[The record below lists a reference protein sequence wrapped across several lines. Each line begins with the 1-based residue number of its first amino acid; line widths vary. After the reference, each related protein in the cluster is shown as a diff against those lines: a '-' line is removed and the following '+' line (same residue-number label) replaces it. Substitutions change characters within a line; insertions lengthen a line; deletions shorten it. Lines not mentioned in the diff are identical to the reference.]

1 MAKMKKLAKFKSK
14 EDEAGFLMRHDT
26 SDFWDAFE
34 DIKEPLDVTP
44 TLMAEVRARHE
55 KTKPIS
61 IRLYPSQLRMAK
73 AIANKRHIPYQV
85 ILRDI
90 IEFGLS
96 RMAADKVVR

>member
-1 MAKMKKLAKFKSK
+1 MKKLPKFKSRQ
-14 EDEAGFLMRHDT
+14 EEADFLMRHDT
-26 SDFWDAFE
+26 TDFWDAFE

-44 TLMAEVRARHE
+44 NLMAEVRARHE

-73 AIANKRHIPYQV
+73 AIANIPYQV

-96 RMAADKVVR
+96 RMASSKAVR